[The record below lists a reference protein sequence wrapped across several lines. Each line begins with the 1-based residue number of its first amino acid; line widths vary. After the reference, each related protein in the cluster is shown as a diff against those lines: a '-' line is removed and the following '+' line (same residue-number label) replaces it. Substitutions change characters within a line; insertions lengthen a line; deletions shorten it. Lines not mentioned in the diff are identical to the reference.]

1 MSDKLILDVR
11 VSGYRE
17 APTRL
22 IAVLDVASGQLY
34 ISDEKPFKPVKRERS
49 LVEMV
54 KEKLRRNKTLI
65 ITDSP
70 DQDDWNL
77 LYIEKEH
84 LNEVVRAYR
93 SKDRDKLL
101 SMDPKVQGRFSP
113 DSVLQPRKLDINTGA
128 IWELSTE
135 TSNGHICVLLAC
147 WGAMRSTSNFMFA
160 TQLNQ
165 DLTGVEHEPDS
176 NDFDEPFSI

>member
-11 VSGYRE
+11 VSGYKE

-49 LVEMV
+49 VVERV
-54 KEKLRRNKTLI
+54 KDKLRRNKTLI

-70 DQDDWNL
+70 DLDDWNL

-93 SKDRDKLL
+93 SKERDNLL
-101 SMDPKVQGRFSP
+101 TLDQKVQGRYRP
-113 DSVLQPRKLDINTGA
+113 DSVLQARKLDINTGA

-160 TQLNQ
+160 TQLHQ